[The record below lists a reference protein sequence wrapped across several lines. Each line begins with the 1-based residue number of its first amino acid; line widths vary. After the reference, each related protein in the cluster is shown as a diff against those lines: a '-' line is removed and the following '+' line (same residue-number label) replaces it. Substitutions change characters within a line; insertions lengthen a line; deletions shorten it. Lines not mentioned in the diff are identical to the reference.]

1 MKLTVKNPSELYRK
15 EAIEKGP
22 ITTQDQPQIFG
33 RNLITLLPLMFE
45 LLSLVR
51 EGRRHILHDM
61 SHELVRLF
69 NRASRLIDKLRW
81 KRGPSLAKILHR
93 RFRKQR
99 HQLLIIAAHASGLFC
114 GRLLN
119 GNCGVAPLLRRCDW
133 LSVAALRLVIRFR
146 FPS

>member
-1 MKLTVKNPSELYRK
+1 
-15 EAIEKGP
+15 
-22 ITTQDQPQIFG
+22 
-33 RNLITLLPLMFE
+33 MFE

-69 NRASRLIDKLRW
+69 NRASRLIDKLGL

-99 HQLLIIAAHASGLFC
+99 HQLLFIAAHASGLFC

-119 GNCGVAPLLRRCDW
+119 GNRAIAPLLRRCDG
-133 LSVAALRLVIRFR
+133 LSVTALRLVIRFR